1 MKLHPALQAYVRA
14 WLIEVESTLE
24 TATSFL
30 AFGRQGDRPVVLKVL
45 RAQGD
50 EWPAGLV
57 LEAFGGRNTVQV
69 YQRSDEAVLLERLI
83 PGNALVEL
91 VLAGRDQEA
100 TDILANLIAGMSPD
114 APPPGTP
121 TASTWAAGF
130 DRYLA
135 SGDQRIP
142 RDLVRLAQ
150 AMYLELCA
158 SQGPVRLLHG
168 DLQHYNVLFDRARGW
183 LAIDPKGVTA
193 ELEYE
198 LGALF
203 RNPIGRPDLYPRAEV
218 IQARLDRLVR
228 PLSLDPQRVRRWALS
243 QAVLSVI
250 WSWEDGESVSPSHP
264 VLGLA
269 RTLVGYSQPKN
280 V

>member
-1 MKLHPALQAYVRA
+1 MTLHPALQAYVDT
-14 WLIEVESTLE
+14 WSIEVESTLE
-24 TATSFL
+24 TAASLL
-30 AFGRQGDRPVVLKVL
+30 AFGRRGDLPVVLKVL
-45 RAQGD
+45 RARGD
-50 EWPAGLV
+50 EWPAGQV
-57 LEAFGGRNTVQV
+57 LEAFGGHNTARV
-69 YQRSDEAVLLERLI
+69 YQRTDEAVLLERLI

-91 VLAGRDQEA
+91 VLAGRDHEA
-100 TDILANLIAGMSPD
+100 TDILANLIAGMSPE

-121 TASTWAAGF
+121 TANTWAAGF

-142 RDLVRLAQ
+142 RDQVLLAQ
-150 AMYLELCA
+150 ATYLELCA
-158 SQGPVRLLHG
+158 SQGPARLLHG
-168 DLQHYNVLFDRARGW
+168 DLQHYNVLFDRSRGW

-198 LGALF
+198 FGALL
-203 RNPIGRPDLYPRAEV
+203 RNPVARPDWYAREEV
-218 IQARLDRLVR
+218 IKARVHRLVR
-228 PLSLDPQRVRRWALS
+228 LFSLDPQRILRWAMS

-269 RTLVGYSQPKN
+269 HTLVGYSQLKN